1 MTHPARTYDMGHG
14 ETVSVREASHGSRI
28 VRSSAGWIVR
38 VDHPQQPGRPERWND
53 RLTITTARM
62 IYDTRSAGKTL
73 PVPWGRVIKY

>member
-1 MTHPARTYDMGHG
+1 MTRPVRTYTEQGG
-14 ETVSVREASHGSRI
+14 TYTVRDAGNGSRI

-53 RLTITTARM
+53 LLTIITARM
-62 IYDTRSAGKTL
+62 IHDTRSAGKTL